1 MKFYK
6 NMKNKKIVLKNIFF
20 IFTVFFI
27 ILTYFSFQNYE
38 SNQEITPDL
47 IKFICEDISENYK
60 NNINQEIK
68 SEDGFV
74 LKNLYDAER
83 NVVSVSSTYECNLYV
98 GGGWVY
104 YDTGERI
111 TLPTPVKNYLF
122 IFNLFQISLFLWLI
136 LFPLI
141 FISLRKIIE

>member
-6 NMKNKKIVLKNIFF
+6 NMKNKKIVSKNIFF

-27 ILTYFSFQNYE
+27 ILTYLSFQNYE
-38 SNQEITPDL
+38 SNQEITSDL

-74 LKNLYDAER
+74 LKNLYDAEG

-111 TLPTPVKNYLF
+111 TLPTPVKNYSF